1 MNKMSHVIE
10 RKEFIQNEELKNRY
24 RKDGQN
30 SINGNTYQIHNILTR
45 EDFVKD
51 EDLKNRYSE
60 GLPVLEKSQEVK
72 LLGKDE
78 RVMGFEEY
86 MKSKNSKSI

>member
-1 MNKMSHVIE
+1 MNELTHVIE

-24 RKDGQN
+24 REGGQN

-45 EDFVKD
+45 EDFVND
-51 EDLKNRYSE
+51 EDMKNRYSE

-72 LLGKDE
+72 RLEKDE
-78 RVMGFEEY
+78 RVLGFEEY
-86 MKSKNSKSI
+86 IKIRNSKSV